1 MGGGPAE
8 RRPWLSPSEKDLVPA
23 KQWCAE
29 ERGYAPHGGPA
40 RASAGRRTGETP
52 DCAAWPIP
60 GEAGRGRVQSPER
73 LRRLAA
79 GWLKP
84 FASGIREA
92 DLMPRLGYNRSHCDR
107 VSPSRIC
114 PLVIV
119 RRGEI
124 FVYIPVT
131 SRLFPEVLP
140 SCSHLG
146 GNTPG
151 GASMRRLLTVLRFL
165 RSTLSSWSWWARRD
179 FAVRVCVDEFCHG
192 LFEDRPVPWLT
203 MVSCAF
209 TPSLPAVQWNTLK
222 GRDPNLS
229 EWESVLAQHAALADV
244 ANASWP
250 CRIRRAVWRG
260 SASEPYTTNMRWT
273 GNRTLE
279 RIPISIGK
287 WRAQGRL
294 ALMWQH
300 CMNPE
305 LLDVHVRG
313 LQGPNPGVGRNL
325 RSDVRYTRCV
335 AKLGIHKQKVLSL
348 AEQARMYRYL
358 VHVEGVG
365 GWADRLKHL
374 LLSHAAL
381 IKQDMGVTEWFE
393 PLMKP
398 FVHYVPVSSKLLN
411 LSSAVRWLQNNDGR
425 AQAIASA
432 AFKLASETMTVGA
445 MSTFMDAL
453 ITGYARLYRDSAGVQ
468 ALLARL
474 PPDQLV
480 KFDCGGQ
487 AAGGGSYDCS
497 FVHRATGRPVESVL
511 DAAKIDDTPAAR
523 LERPAGWC

>member
-1 MGGGPAE
+1 
-8 RRPWLSPSEKDLVPA
+8 
-23 KQWCAE
+23 
-29 ERGYAPHGGPA
+29 
-40 RASAGRRTGETP
+40 
-52 DCAAWPIP
+52 
-60 GEAGRGRVQSPER
+60 
-73 LRRLAA
+73 
-79 GWLKP
+79 
-84 FASGIREA
+84 
-92 DLMPRLGYNRSHCDR
+92 MPRLGYNRSHCDR

-203 MVSCAF
+203 MVSCAC
-209 TPSLPAVQWNTLK
+209 TPSLPAVQWSTLK

-358 VHVEGVG
+358 VSARLLSAAGPDSSDFILSPNRRRAAAPSPTDPRRHRSAGALALCPPRSCRAAVSPPTWPGGCSYSRPQWWWWVG
-365 GWADRLKHL
+365 G
-374 LLSHAAL
+374 
-381 IKQDMGVTEWFE
+381 G
-393 PLMKP
+393 
-398 FVHYVPVSSKLLN
+398 
-411 LSSAVRWLQNNDGR
+411 GR
-425 AQAIASA
+425 
-432 AFKLASETMTVGA
+432 G
-445 MSTFMDAL
+445 
-453 ITGYARLYRDSAGVQ
+453 
-468 ALLARL
+468 
-474 PPDQLV
+474 
-480 KFDCGGQ
+480 
-487 AAGGGSYDCS
+487 
-497 FVHRATGRPVESVL
+497 
-511 DAAKIDDTPAAR
+511 DDTVPARTAGKGR
-523 LERPAGWC
+523 SLPYRFPVPSPTHPPAGRSGVRACR